1 MIWLTGK
8 RTGGTMRKALGSA
21 LGTSLFTAFTVFAA
35 KVENPP
41 PVATFSIAA
50 FDPVTGELGVAVQ
63 SKFFAVGTVV
73 PWARAGV
80 GAIATQAFANTTYGP
95 NGLAML
101 EAGLTPQQVLDSLVR
116 SDAGRARR
124 QAGII
129 DARGNAVTYTGDSC
143 SSWAGGKAGK
153 NYACQG
159 NILTGREVVDSMA
172 AAFENSKG
180 ELAARLLDA
189 MEAGQRQGGDSRGMQ
204 SMALLVVKE
213 AGGYAGFSDRYIDL
227 RVDDARDP
235 FSEMRRLFGIQ
246 QGMKHLQL
254 AGGLYRAGKL
264 AEAVREG
271 ELAVQANP
279 ASADCHYDYA
289 CYLSL
294 SGRKD
299 EALIALEKALRLNPK
314 MFGLAKSDGDLEAIR
329 SAKKFNTLVAAAE
342 AKANKK

>member
-1 MIWLTGK
+1 
-8 RTGGTMRKALGSA
+8 MRKSFGYAAVLSA
-21 LGTSLFTAFTVFAA
+21 VFIFPLSAA
-35 KVENPP
+35 KVEYPQ
-41 PVATFSIAA
+41 PVATFSIVA
-50 FDPVTGELGVAVQ
+50 FDPATGELGVAVQ

-73 PWARAGV
+73 PWAKAGV
-80 GAIATQAFANTTYGP
+80 GAVATQSFANTTYGP

-101 EAGLTPQQVLDSLVR
+101 EAGMTPQQVLDSLIR

-143 SSWAGGKAGK
+143 LNWAGGKVGN

-159 NILTGREVVDSMA
+159 NILTGKEVVEAMA

-204 SMALLVVKE
+204 SMALLVVKDQ
-213 AGGYAGFSDRYIDL
+213 GGYAGYSDRYIDL

-235 FSEMRRLFGIQ
+235 FVEMRRLFGIQ
-246 QGMKHLQL
+246 RGMKHLQI
-254 AGGLYRAGKL
+254 AGRHYRDGKL
-264 AEAVREG
+264 AEAVKEAER
-271 ELAVQANP
+271 AVQANP
-279 ASADCHYDYA
+279 SSADCHYDYA

-294 SGRKD
+294 SGQKD
-299 EALIALEKALRLNPK
+299 EALTALEKALRLNPK
-314 MFGLAKSDGDLEAIR
+314 MFGLAKNDTDLNSIR
-329 SAKKFNTLVAAAE
+329 SARKFKTLVEAAE
-342 AKANKK
+342 AKANTK